1 MAGHDWLLE
10 PLGRY
15 RLRREID
22 HLTPPGYLLPPL
34 PQPADNAAME
44 VEPTKA
50 EPAKRKRRWFQFSL
64 RSLLIGVTLLA
75 ILCPAA
81 TWVVRDRQRLIRE
94 QEQLIHDKDD
104 AKMQAAIAVQNEAV
118 SRRQLQALRADFRE
132 LAVRLNHLRQQLEPR
147 PEVNPSN

>member
-1 MAGHDWLLE
+1 MPDQTST
-10 PLGRY
+10 RRRFQF
-15 RLRREID
+15 RLRTLMI
-22 HLTPPGYLLPPL
+22 
-34 PQPADNAAME
+34 
-44 VEPTKA
+44 V
-50 EPAKRKRRWFQFSL
+50 
-64 RSLLIGVTLLA
+64 VTLLA

-132 LAVRLNHLRQQLEPR
+132 LAVRLNHLRQQLEAR
-147 PEVNPSN
+147 PDANPSN